1 MSFAFML
8 ARKKIDQLLC
18 RWRFV
23 TYACPCVN
31 EALRQVAGHSGW
43 CRRHVKHHVLRS
55 RSLEMAPVDRQ
66 WDIHCNWPYWRYL
79 ASFPREREIYW
90 SKIAIFSYPLLLWGK
105 RLRTFLL
112 FFSQLGRI
120 NDPSG
125 GVNRFGELTAKLKRV
140 TDRQTGDGK
149 AISIA
154 ER

>member
-1 MSFAFML
+1 
-8 ARKKIDQLLC
+8 
-18 RWRFV
+18 
-23 TYACPCVN
+23 
-31 EALRQVAGHSGW
+31 
-43 CRRHVKHHVLRS
+43 
-55 RSLEMAPVDRQ
+55 MAPVDRQ

-79 ASFPREREIYW
+79 ASFPREREILVENRDFFIPPSIVGKTLAY
-90 SKIAIFSYPLLLWGK
+90 IFSV
-105 RLRTFLL
+105 